1 MIFVNF
7 LLNSRAEIFRFFFF
21 DFLDFFGK
29 VASDA
34 SRYFDH
40 IIGLPQRQRHLYPAF
55 LDVIRPM
62 DSTPCL
68 PRERQLGG
76 PRHRAIASGMPALQS
91 AGRIRPHG

>member
-34 SRYFDH
+34 SRYFNH

-55 LDVIRPM
+55 WM
-62 DSTPCL
+62 
-68 PRERQLGG
+68 
-76 PRHRAIASGMPALQS
+76 
-91 AGRIRPHG
+91 

>member
-34 SRYFDH
+34 TRYFDH

-55 LDVIRPM
+55 LDVDYAQWIRLHA
-62 DSTPCL
+62 S
-68 PRERQLGG
+68 LG
-76 PRHRAIASGMPALQS
+76 SGSLGTAP
-91 AGRIRPHG
+91 